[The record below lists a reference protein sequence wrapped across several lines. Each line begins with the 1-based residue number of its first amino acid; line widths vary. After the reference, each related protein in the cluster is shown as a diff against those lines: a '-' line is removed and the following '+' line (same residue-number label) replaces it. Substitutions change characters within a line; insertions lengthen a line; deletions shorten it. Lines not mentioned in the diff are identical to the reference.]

1 MAVAERTAGRDATAF
16 DALTRLRA
24 FVTRLATPFALGAI
38 AAIPVLLTLPFMHE
52 PFDRDEGAYA
62 TIAQGL
68 THGLLP
74 YRDLFDHKPPGIY
87 GWYAL
92 SFGAFGDNVVAPRL
106 MGALVLAAIT
116 LLLFRACS
124 MLYGKRAGWL
134 GTFVFALSTGVALIN
149 PAMNT
154 EPFTLLPMVAA
165 LVAFLESRR
174 RAPLRWCFVAGVFGG
189 LAVMTKPVAVL
200 NIGALAG
207 SRDWRRAIRRA
218 MGRRRK
224 ARGPDRGWRDCVV
237 RGCLCPVCGLGGT
250 PPVPLRERALQQP
263 LRSGDDAARLFHAR
277 RTLGG
282 NICDHRRAVCVLAL
296 LGLHTSARLRRP
308 PLTRSSCSGWRR
320 RSQALPVPRTF
331 SCTTTSCCCQRSRCL
346 QLRSPGRGRLC
357 FGHV

>member
-24 FVTRLATPFALGAI
+24 FVTRLATPFPLAAI

-124 MLYGKRAGWL
+124 MLYGRRAGWL
-134 GTFVFALSTGVALIN
+134 GAFVFALSTGVALIN

-200 NIGALAG
+200 NIGALA
-207 SRDWRRAIRRA
+207 AIPVIGA
-218 MGRRRK
+218 
-224 ARGPDRGWRDCVV
+224 ARYGEAWGGAVKRVALIAVGGIASCAAVCAPFVV
-237 RGCLCPVCGLGGT
+237 SGAV
-250 PPVPLRERALQQP
+250 PPVPLC
-263 LRSGDDAARLFHAR
+263 
-277 RTLGG
+277 RT
-282 NICDHRRAVCVLAL
+282 
-296 LGLHTSARLRRP
+296 
-308 PLTRSSCSGWRR
+308 
-320 RSQALPVPRTF
+320 
-331 SCTTTSCCCQRSRCL
+331 CTTTAFTKPR
-346 QLRSPGRGRLC
+346 
-357 FGHV
+357 